1 MFCRQIVRQSLNN
14 IRCYSAEKSPLA
26 LLRKKTGYSFVNCKK
41 ALELH
46 NNDVTKAEQWLKE
59 QAQAMGWAKAT
70 KLEGRETAQGLVGV
84 VLQKNIGA
92 LIEVNCETDFV
103 ARNEKFQQ
111 FVDLAS
117 KACLKYV
124 SGLPESDLISRTEF
138 QAESLKNLVSS
149 NNKKLADEMALMI
162 GSVGENA
169 ALRRAV
175 CFKVPQSVQLIGM
188 AYPSPN
194 VVADNETQGGSI
206 GTIVGIRSQ
215 TEVTDE
221 LKKNLCLQVIG
232 SNPLKVGNKEQDKPA
247 KDSDDE
253 TCLIFQEYVFDP
265 TIKVG
270 QLLEERQIEIVDY
283 QRYKCGE
290 NVDSEENV
298 SAATAN

>member
-1 MFCRQIVRQSLNN
+1 
-14 IRCYSAEKSPLA
+14 
-26 LLRKKTGYSFVNCKK
+26 
-41 ALELH
+41 
-46 NNDVTKAEQWLKE
+46 
-59 QAQAMGWAKAT
+59 MGWAKAT

-138 QAESLKNLVSS
+138 QTESLKNLVSS
-149 NNKKLADEMALMI
+149 NNKKLSDEMALMI

-169 ALRRAV
+169 SLRRAV

-188 AYPSPN
+188 AYPSPYI
-194 VVADNETQGGSI
+194 VADNDVQSGSI
-206 GTIVGIRSQ
+206 GAIVGIRSQ

-221 LKKNLCLQVIG
+221 LKKNLCLQIIG

-247 KDSDDE
+247 KDVDDE
-253 TCLIFQEYVFDP
+253 TCLIYQEYVFDP

-270 QLLEERQIEIVDY
+270 ELLEERQIEIFDY

-290 NVDSEENV
+290 SVHSEENV

>member
-1 MFCRQIVRQSLNN
+1 
-14 IRCYSAEKSPLA
+14 
-26 LLRKKTGYSFVNCKK
+26 
-41 ALELH
+41 
-46 NNDVTKAEQWLKE
+46 
-59 QAQAMGWAKAT
+59 MGWAKAT

-138 QAESLKNLVSS
+138 QTESLKNLVSS
-149 NNKKLADEMALMI
+149 CNNKKLSDSLALMI

-169 ALRRAV
+169 VLRRAV

-194 VVADNETQGGSI
+194 IVASDNEVQSGSI
-206 GTIVGIRSQ
+206 GVIVGIRSQ

-221 LKKNLCLQVIG
+221 LKKNLCLQIIG
-232 SNPLKVGNKEQDKPA
+232 SNPLKVGNKEQDTPA
-247 KDSDDE
+247 KDVDDE
-253 TCLIFQEYVFDP
+253 TCLIYQEYVFDP
-265 TIKVG
+265 TIRVG
-270 QLLEERQIEIVDY
+270 QLLEERQIEIFDY

-290 NVDSEENV
+290 SVHSEENV